1 MSGSS
6 AASTAGACSSSVD
19 LKEAELYV
27 DGASFGNPGPSGI
40 GVVLRIGDEIVERSE
55 DIGWGTNNEAEY
67 RALITGLRLALDH
80 SVDTLHVRADS
91 QLIVRQV
98 TGEYKIKKK
107 ELQRLAMEARAL
119 IDKFGS
125 VRFEHVLRDLNER
138 ADALSKAGAEQ
149 AKSRL
154 A

>member
-1 MSGSS
+1 MS
-6 AASTAGACSSSVD
+6 
-19 LKEAELYV
+19 EAELYV

-40 GVVLRIGDEIVERSE
+40 GVVLKIGDNIVERSE

-67 RALITGLRLALDH
+67 RALITGLREALDH
-80 SVDTLHVRADS
+80 GVDTLHVRADS

-98 TGEYKIKKK
+98 TGQYKIKKK
-107 ELQRLAMEARAL
+107 ELQRLAIEARAL
-119 IDKFGS
+119 IEQFGS

-138 ADALSKAGAEQ
+138 ADALSKAGAER
-149 AKSRL
+149 AKNRL

>member
-1 MSGSS
+1 V
-6 AASTAGACSSSVD
+6 AAG
-19 LKEAELYV
+19 EIYV

-40 GVVLRIGDEIVERSE
+40 GVVLRIGDEIVEHSE
-55 DIGWGTNNEAEY
+55 DIGYGTNNEAEY
-67 RALITGLRLALDH
+67 RALITGLRMALEH
-80 SVDTLHVRADS
+80 GVDTLHVRADS

-107 ELQRLAMEARAL
+107 ELQRLAIEARSL
-119 IDKFGS
+119 IERFGS
-125 VRFEHVLRDLNER
+125 VRFEHVLRDLNAR

-149 AKSRL
+149 AKARL